1 MFPLVDTK
9 DATAVAGFVT
19 ARFCGVYPGASLR
32 WLDSLFRDVHD
43 LFTGRGSD
51 YAAVDLRYH
60 DLEHT
65 LQAAVCLTLLL
76 EGRHHAGEGPLLG
89 PREFELALSATLLH
103 DTGYLKLRSDRS
115 GTGAKYTYCH
125 VLRSCAFAASYLP
138 TLGVNDH
145 ELEIVLNAINCTGPA
160 REISH
165 VRFGDPVGRVIGCA
179 LGTADYL
186 GQMAAPDYPDELDFL
201 YAEFDEADQ
210 FLHVPA
216 SRRAFKSA
224 ADLIERTPDFWRTFV
239 WQKLET
245 EFLSLYRFLARPYP
259 DGPNA
264 YLDGVERNIAVISR
278 RIASPTIAAK

>member
-9 DATAVAGFVT
+9 DATAVANFV
-19 ARFCGVYPGASLR
+19 AAKFVGLYPYASPR
-32 WLDSLFRDVHD
+32 WLDTLFGDVRD
-43 LFTGRGSD
+43 LFTGKGSD
-51 YAAVDLRYH
+51 YAPVDLRYH

-65 LQAAVCLTLLL
+65 LQAAVCISLLL
-76 EGRHHAGEGPLLG
+76 EGRHRPGEEPILG
-89 PREFELALSATLLH
+89 PRHFELALSATLLH

-138 TLGVNDH
+138 TLGADD
-145 ELEIVLNAINCTGPA
+145 LEVEVVLNAINCTGPA

-165 VRFGDPVGRVIGCA
+165 VRFRDPIGRVIGCA

-201 YAEFDEADQ
+201 FAEFHEADE
-210 FLHVPA
+210 FGHIPI

-224 ADLIERTPDFWRTFV
+224 ADLVERTPAFWETFV
-239 WQKLET
+239 RRKLEVD
-245 EFLSLYRFLARPYP
+245 FQAMYRFLASPYP
-259 DGPNA
+259 HGPNA
-264 YLDGVERNIAVISR
+264 YLDAVEKNIAEIAR
-278 RIASPTIAAK
+278 RIQTSTIAAK